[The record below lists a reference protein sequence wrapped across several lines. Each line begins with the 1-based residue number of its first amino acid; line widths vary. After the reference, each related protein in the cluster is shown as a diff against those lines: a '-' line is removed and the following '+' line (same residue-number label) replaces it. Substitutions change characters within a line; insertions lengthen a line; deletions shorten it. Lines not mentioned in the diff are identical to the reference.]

1 MKSNAEFT
9 KDIIQQ
15 VKAKRKKKRIKL
27 SSITLC
33 VCAFL
38 CFVVG
43 YSNIITF
50 DFSARKNYYMEYLA
64 PYISKEEDV
73 GFRFVDK
80 QSAVVHLSNKVY
92 PCAYRADSSNDFTL
106 NVVQNTEEEEFVI
119 AEQTQENEPSVFR
132 LEFWDT
138 SAKLSWEINGVKIEK
153 ILSVTDEKSIPAG
166 LWALCATQN
175 GDDGNIVEKE
185 NGAGW
190 TLILEDGTSY
200 TGEGA
205 SSAWKTKFVSVGNT
219 LFQCLFDPIS
229 GIILDASEFVYDE
242 TTFEYPVIKE
252 RYLSDGDP
260 YYFYSRLLSDEEKID
275 FTKGSFTAAVVKQEI
290 EIQPLAKE
298 KIFDESL
305 ADWQLFPKKTQE
317 LTDLSLTAKL
327 HLNEDGSVTLK
338 ISGDGDYNGTFKG
351 KWYALKHSVL
361 IVLDK
366 KSALVGQVFTVYAP
380 NSAEGASG
388 EFIQKYG
395 QSYIE
400 SYDCYKLGYHTFD
413 YYASKMTAQIY
424 WGKEWTP
431 DKLKPELKYE
441 TEYVLYGAY
450 NDKYFNQDPD
460 AFDRKTFTE
469 DDLVDLPINGQ
480 VTVVFHTD
488 GTATA
493 TFASGEVKQGKY
505 ELGNGNDWIKFPVPI
520 EIYRGKYAVGANPWY
535 PDNVDEDRIVRLG
548 GARLEID
555 FNNLYCENGYAWSY
569 SYPDENGKWIQEN
582 YYVVYY
588 RFYLQPKL
596 D

>member
-15 VKAKRKKKRIKL
+15 VKAKRKKKRITL

-33 VCAFL
+33 VCALL
-38 CFVVG
+38 CFIVG

-50 DFSARKNYYMEYLA
+50 DFTARKNHYLNYLA

-80 QSAVVHLSNKVY
+80 QSAVVHLSDKVY
-92 PCAYRADSSNDFTL
+92 PCAYQADSSNDFTL
-106 NVVQNTEEEEFVI
+106 NVVQNSEDEEIV

-153 ILSVTDEKSIPAG
+153 ILSITEEKSIPAG
-166 LWALCATQN
+166 LWALCATQD
-175 GDDGNIVEKE
+175 GDDGKIVEKK

-205 SSAWKTKFVSVGNT
+205 SSAWKTKFVSVGDT
-219 LFQCLFDPIS
+219 LFQCIFDPIS

-242 TTFEYPVIKE
+242 TTFEYPVIRE

-260 YYFYSRLLSDEEKID
+260 YYFYSRLLENDEKID
-275 FTKGSFTAAVVKQEI
+275 FTEGSFTAAVVKQEI

-305 ADWQLFPKKTQE
+305 ADWRLLPKKSQE

-327 HLNEDGSVTLK
+327 HLNEDGSVKLK
-338 ISGDGDYNGTFKG
+338 ISGDVDYNGTFKG

-361 IVLDK
+361 IVLNK

-380 NSAEGASG
+380 NSAEGVSG

-400 SYDCYKLGYHTFD
+400 SYDCYKVGYHTFD
-413 YYASKMTAQIY
+413 YYASQMIAQIY

-441 TEYVLYGAY
+441 TEYVLYGVY
-450 NDKYFNQDPD
+450 NDKYFNQDPYE
-460 AFDRKTFTE
+460 FDQRAFTE
-469 DDLVDLPINGQ
+469 DDLVDLPMNGQ

-488 GTATA
+488 GTVTA

-505 ELGNGNDWIKFPVPI
+505 ELSSHKTWIRFPVPI
-520 EIYRGKYAVGANPWY
+520 EIFRSKYAVGTNPWY
-535 PDNVDEDRIVRLG
+535 PDNVDEDRIVQLG

-555 FNNLYCENGYAWSY
+555 FNNLYCENGFAASY
-569 SYPDENGKWIQEN
+569 CYEDENGKWVQEN
-582 YYVVYY
+582 YHVVYY